1 MRVLSQTRK
10 RAATGRQYCH
20 YKDGTLDSS
29 YSEAMKIVWATDG
42 SSGSEAAL
50 PYLKGLFNRGD
61 NQIVITTIA
70 PAPLLSDARPDP
82 SMLLWNLI
90 PGYRERVSKA
100 VTDLVVGQVEL
111 LSKLRAEVTSAIRL
125 GSAPSEILLL
135 AREEQVDLIVTGAHG
150 HTAAA
155 EVLLGSVSRQV
166 AANADCS
173 VLIARGRARPQ
184 KLLLAYEG
192 SPDADAAVDFL
203 TNLRPAPGME
213 VTVLSVIEPIMPAL
227 GAPTNWVPAT
237 LEELHDWHR
246 MNARKHSQR
255 AARRLRAAGWAAT
268 ARVSEGHPGNV
279 ILKTAR
285 DASTDLILIGAR
297 GVHSP
302 GEEARGMGGIPRQI
316 LERAHGSV
324 LIARAPRDDGQA

>member
-1 MRVLSQTRK
+1 
-10 RAATGRQYCH
+10 
-20 YKDGTLDSS
+20 
-29 YSEAMKIVWATDG
+29 MKIIWATDG

-50 PYLKGLFNRGD
+50 SYLRGLFNRAG
-61 NQIVITTIA
+61 NQIVVTTIA

-90 PGYRERVSKA
+90 PGYRERVSKE
-100 VTDLVVGQVEL
+100 VTGLVVGQVGL

-135 AREEQVDLIVTGAHG
+135 AREEQADLIVVGAHG
-150 HTAAA
+150 HTAVA
-155 EVLLGSVSRQV
+155 EVFLGSSSRQV
-166 AANADCS
+166 AANAECS
-173 VLIARGRARPQ
+173 VLIVRGRARPR
-184 KLLLAYEG
+184 KLLLAYDG
-192 SPDADAAVDFL
+192 SPDADAAVGFL
-203 TNLRPAPGME
+203 TSLRPVQGME
-213 VTVLSVIEPIMPAL
+213 VTVLSVVEPTMPAL
-227 GAPTNWVPAT
+227 GAPTDWAPAT
-237 LEELHDWHR
+237 FEELRDWHR
-246 MNARKHSQR
+246 MNARKHSRR

-268 ARVSEGHPGNV
+268 ARLAEGHPGNL

-285 DASTDLILIGAR
+285 DAATDLILIGAR

-324 LIARAPRDDGQA
+324 LIARAPRDDVQA